1 MNQPISTFP
10 LCLAL
15 LTATAATSGAAV
27 LFTDNFTVDANVND
41 PNYQNNTGRQ
51 GGSLGVL
58 NYISRFSGPDAFKQQ
73 VGNATTYPGS
83 AGSLL
88 LAFEGAVRLDYDFS
102 VVGTPLEISFDGL
115 VDNNADTTNWVSLTV
130 GNAGDLNFVTNV
142 DFGILFRANGGVQ
155 YFNDGTGTT
164 GIGGTSF
171 GADVFTTYKV
181 ILSDTAGTGSA
192 FGTGGSRADY
202 FQNGVYLGTATLAQL
217 EAGQGYLGFG
227 SPGEIPNISGVD
239 NISISSI
246 PEPSSVLVS
255 LSGLAGLVLVR
266 RRK

>member
-1 MNQPISTFP
+1 MTQPIKALPF
-10 LCLAL
+10 CLAL
-15 LTATAATSGAAV
+15 LSVTTATSRAAV
-27 LFTDNFTVDANVND
+27 LFTDDFTVDANVND
-41 PNYQNNTGRQ
+41 PNYQNTAGRQ
-51 GGSLGVL
+51 GGSLASL
-58 NYISRFSGPDAFKQQ
+58 NYISRFTGPDAFKQQ

-83 AGSLL
+83 GGSLL

-102 VVGTPLEISFDGL
+102 SVGTPLEIRFDGL

-130 GNAGDLNFVTNV
+130 GTLSSLNFVTNV

-155 YFNDGTGTT
+155 YFNDGSPATGNA
-164 GIGGTSF
+164 GTSF
-171 GADVFTTYKV
+171 GADVFTSYKV

-202 FQNGVYLGTATLAQL
+202 YQNDVFLGTATLSQL

-255 LSGLAGLVLVR
+255 LSGLVGLALVR